1 MAEQT
6 ASGSVKT
13 KVAVTRKH
21 LRRDQAAARKARG
34 PAVTGDSAKER
45 LVIIIIK
52 QISIQ
57 ILLQT

>member
-1 MAEQT
+1 MAETT
-6 ASGSVKT
+6 APGLGAVRT

-45 LVIIIIK
+45 LVY
-52 QISIQ
+52 SFYV
-57 ILLQT
+57 